1 MSTHITK
8 LSFTISAAFGV
19 SVNISLGSR
28 CTKTLVHAFFTA
40 GSDYCDS
47 LLWWTS
53 QLPYKQVTKNT
64 ECCRWARLMCQQRRY
79 CHITPLLFKILL
91 ITFKA
96 LKGLACTYL
105 YIDSLI
111 SIKSTSRYDLRS
123 SNDSLLLKYPKT
135 LSKVKLGDRS
145 FTYWLPQNFGTLF
158 LWPSDLWSQRCYWFW
173 GQTQNL
179 VVIIIIIIYNP
190 YIVIFENLR
199 CYTIIRCTKEKIF

>member
-40 GSDYCDS
+40 GSDYGDS

-53 QLPYKQVTKNT
+53 QLLYKQVTKNT
-64 ECCRWARLMCQQRRY
+64 ECCRWARLMYQQRRY
-79 CHITPLLFKILL
+79 CHITPLPFNILL

-111 SIKSTSRYDLRS
+111 SIKSISRYDLRS
-123 SNDSLLLKYPKT
+123 SNDSLLLRYPKT
-135 LSKVKLGDRS
+135 LSKAKLGDRS
-145 FTYWLPQNFGTLF
+145 FIYAAPKLWNALPLA
-158 LWPSDLWSQRCYWFW
+158 
-173 GQTQNL
+173 
-179 VVIIIIIIYNP
+179 
-190 YIVIFENLR
+190 
-199 CYTIIRCTKEKIF
+199 IRSVNAVAHFKGKLKT